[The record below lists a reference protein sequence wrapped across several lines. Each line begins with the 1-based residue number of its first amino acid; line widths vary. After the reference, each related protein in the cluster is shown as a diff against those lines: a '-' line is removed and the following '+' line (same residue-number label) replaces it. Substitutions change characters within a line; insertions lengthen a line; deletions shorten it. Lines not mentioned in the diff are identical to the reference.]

1 MVHLADFYA
10 HDFVLLQKT
19 FLSIQLV
26 FIIIISMLA
35 GVNFLV
41 NYFMFAVF
49 NYCHDGI
56 LKTWI
61 QMFLLKYYMYLYYK
75 FVDVDR
81 SYIGFTV

>member
-26 FIIIISMLA
+26 FIIISMLA

-49 NYCHDGI
+49 NYWHDGI

>member
-56 LKTWI
+56 LKT
-61 QMFLLKYYMYLYYK
+61 
-75 FVDVDR
+75 
-81 SYIGFTV
+81 